1 VPVLAPEQ
9 IVALVVATSFAAGLN
24 LPATIATLGLLE
36 RAGVVALP
44 ASLLPLASWWVI
56 GASAALFAIEF
67 VADKIPGFDLV
78 WNVLQTFVR
87 VPAGAVLG
95 YAATVQLPPELQLL
109 ATIGGGTI
117 ALLAHGGKLA
127 ARAAVT
133 ASPEPFSNF
142 ALSTAEDVFAV
153 FITWFATSHP
163 YWAAAIVI
171 AFLAVIAIFARLV
184 FRAIGGLFRRG
195 QRGGSPDAGS
205 TAAVTPP

>member
-1 VPVLAPEQ
+1 MPLPAPDE

-24 LPATIATLGLLE
+24 LPATLVTLGLLE
-36 RAGVVALP
+36 RAGVVVLP
-44 ASLLPLASWWVI
+44 PSLLPLGSWWVI
-56 GASAALFAIEF
+56 GASGALFVIEF

-78 WNVLQTFVR
+78 WNALQTFIR

-95 YAATVQLPPELQLL
+95 YAATVQLSPELQLL
-109 ATIGGGTI
+109 ATVAGGTI
-117 ALLAHGGKLA
+117 AFFAHAGKTA
-127 ARAAVT
+127 ARAAVS

-171 AFLAVIAIFARLV
+171 ACLIVIAIFASWV
-184 FRAIGGLFRRG
+184 FRAVRALFRRYQG
-195 QRGGSPDAGS
+195 AGSQNARSS
-205 TAAVTPP
+205 TAATRS